1 MPCGISK
8 LLSLGLVFPQS
19 VIMEFLLN
27 LFSYVVN
34 ILFSKLFQE
43 SPGKISALGLSCTDL
58 AALDP
63 HSQDLRSIFF
73 QRAAWLIRFIKNH

>member
-1 MPCGISK
+1 MSNLKIAFSGLSVPPVCDHGI
-8 LLSLGLVFPQS
+8 
-19 VIMEFLLN
+19 
-27 LFSYVVN
+27 FSYVVN

-73 QRAAWLIRFIKNH
+73 QRAAWLIRFIKNY